1 MLSSLTQVVRHIDSL
16 TIDYQRQSTFEAISL
31 ASSKSAGRCSRRRNP
46 VQANWCSVVLGVV
59 NNLAVLAQTSRV
71 PFGRVSMFADCPGAF
86 QFSPPKGSITRGA
99 QTRTAAAALA
109 LSSSPRST
117 RDAARQ
123 SRGISSLQYHQT
135 AKQTRLK
142 ISRNAITC
150 RLHHLNQII
159 ILAQRTEQLT
169 AFTRIPLFTHA

>member
-1 MLSSLTQVVRHIDSL
+1 MEGLHVLVDSYHCSCRGLRSLVSMLLTSTHVHSVPSSLTQVVRHIDSL
-16 TIDYQRQSTFEAISL
+16 TIDYQRQSTFGLISL

-99 QTRTAAAALA
+99 QTQTAAARGAHYSPALHVLHA
-109 LSSSPRST
+109 TQLVNREAYPHYTTTKLLSRP
-117 RDAARQ
+117 
-123 SRGISSLQYHQT
+123 G
-135 AKQTRLK
+135 
-142 ISRNAITC
+142 
-150 RLHHLNQII
+150 
-159 ILAQRTEQLT
+159 
-169 AFTRIPLFTHA
+169 

>member
-1 MLSSLTQVVRHIDSL
+1 VLVDSYHCSCRGLRSLVSMLLTSTHVHSVPSSLTQVVRHIDSL
-16 TIDYQRQSTFEAISL
+16 TIDYQRQSTFGLISL

-99 QTRTAAAALA
+99 QTQTAAARGAHYSPALHVLHA
-109 LSSSPRST
+109 TQLVNREAYPHYTTTKLLSRP
-117 RDAARQ
+117 
-123 SRGISSLQYHQT
+123 G
-135 AKQTRLK
+135 
-142 ISRNAITC
+142 
-150 RLHHLNQII
+150 
-159 ILAQRTEQLT
+159 
-169 AFTRIPLFTHA
+169 